1 MKIIITE
8 EQLKLIVENENK
20 DGNLLDLTD
29 VYGSGVSPNKWDDIF
44 LLLKEK
50 KEKKGGRYD
59 GYYIDGYVDLEKS
72 NVTKLDYLVIVEGS
86 LNLNHSQI
94 ESLAMLSKVAGDFS
108 LVETRINTLPL
119 LERVGWNLYFRDSD
133 IISIPNLVSVGRGVN
148 GDVSGIKYL
157 PKLESVGADNDDEL
171 HGDDLTLW
179 RSGITELPSLKY
191 VNGSLSL
198 GGSPLGKKLNASGMT
213 NVEINDIFGVKGK
226 LFI

>member
-20 DGNLLDLTD
+20 NLIDLTD
-29 VYGSGVSPNKWDDIF
+29 VYESGVSPNKLDGMFEHINN
-44 LLLKEK
+44 
-50 KEKKGGRYD
+50 KKGGKYD
-59 GYYIDGYVDLEKS
+59 GYYIDGDVNLYKSDVTELKYLVKVGGYLDLEISQIKS
-72 NVTKLDYLVIVEGS
+72 LPNLIKVGGD
-86 LNLNHSQI
+86 LNL
-94 ESLAMLSKVAGDFS
+94 A
-108 LVETRINTLPL
+108 ETGIKTLPL
-119 LERVGWNLYFRDSD
+119 LERVDGNFYFRDSD

-171 HGDDLTLW
+171 YGDDLTLW

-198 GGSPLGKKLNASGMT
+198 GGSPLGKELNASGMT
-213 NVEINDIFGVKGK
+213 NVEINDKFGVQGK

>member
-1 MKIIITE
+1 MKIIINE
-8 EQLKLIVENENK
+8 SQLRLIVENEDK
-20 DGNLLDLTD
+20 NLIDFTD
-29 VYGSGVSPNKWDDIF
+29 VYESGVSPNKWDDMF

-50 KEKKGGRYD
+50 KERKGNKTYD

-94 ESLAMLSKVAGDFS
+94 ESLAMLSKVAGDFG

-119 LERVGWNLYFRDSD
+119 LERVDGNLYFRDSV
-133 IISIPNLVSVGRGVN
+133 IISIPNLVSVGRGLN

-171 HGDDLTLW
+171 YKDELTLW

-191 VNGSLSL
+191 VNGNLSL

-213 NVEINDIFGVKGK
+213 NVEINDKFGVQGK